1 MSQKTASPERHE
13 FQAEVK
19 QVLDIVVHSLYTD
32 KEIFVRE
39 LISNASDAT
48 EKLRHTQITEK
59 EIFDADLDL
68 EIQVTSDAE
77 AGTITICD
85 SGIGMTRS
93 ELIEN
98 LGTIAHSGSKQ
109 FLNALKESGERN
121 ENLIGQF
128 GVGFYSAF
136 MVADKVDVYTRNWQN
151 DGESLHWSS
160 DGSGAYEIAVIENER
175 RGTRILL
182 HLKEEYKEFAKKD
195 RLEGIIKNYSAFV
208 QFPIKVEGE
217 ELNTVQAIWLK
228 NKSDIT
234 HEEYKEFYKFQ
245 ANAYDEPRFWLHFSA
260 DAPLEIN
267 TLLYA
272 PTENME
278 GFGFGR
284 MEPGVSLYCRK
295 VLIDSDPKNL
305 LPDWLRFVRGVVD
318 SADLPLNI
326 SRESM
331 QDSTLIQKLNKVIT
345 KRFLKLLE
353 EKAKKEPEVYDDF
366 WGKFGLFLK
375 EGVTTD
381 FTHRDQ
387 LLKLLRYE
395 SSYTEEG
402 KTTSLADYLSR
413 ATDGQ
418 KEIFYLSGTSRAA
431 IESGPYLEAFKGRNI
446 EVLFMFEPVDE
457 FVMNHARSFEEKS
470 FVSADSDEI
479 DLDAIAPETDTDKEA
494 ALDSA
499 ASDSLCTF
507 IKEKLG
513 DQVSEVTASE
523 RLVSSPAMI
532 VSGDKM
538 MTAQMRKMMK
548 AMQQDGGMMGGE
560 PPAKLQINP
569 RHPLVKNLSNL
580 STSDNE
586 LASIISLQILD
597 NARLAAGLL
606 EDSSIMVQR
615 NYDIL
620 EKLSVGTAAKKKV
633 AKKKVA
639 KKKVAKK
646 SASKKTTSKKKDS

>member
-1 MSQKTASPERHE
+1 MKTNSPERHE

-32 KEIFVRE
+32 KEIFIRE
-39 LISNASDAT
+39 LISNASDAS

-59 EIFDADLDL
+59 EIFDADLEL
-68 EIQVTSDAE
+68 EIQVTSDE
-77 AGTITICD
+77 DAGQITIQD
-85 SGIGMTRS
+85 FGIGMTRE

-98 LGTIAHSGSKQ
+98 LGTIAHSGSKA

-136 MVADKVDVYTRNWQN
+136 MVAEKVEVYTRTWHSE
-151 DGESLHWSS
+151 GECFCWSS
-160 DGSGAYEIAVIENER
+160 DGSGAYEIETVDGER
-175 RGTRILL
+175 RGTRIVL
-182 HLKEEYKEFAKKD
+182 HLKDEYKEFAKKD

-208 QFPIKVEGE
+208 QFPVKVAGE
-217 ELNTVQAIWLK
+217 ALKTVQALWLK

-234 HEEYKEFYKFQ
+234 EDEYKEFYKFQ
-245 ANAYDEPRFWLHFSA
+245 AKAFDEPRFWLHFSA

-267 TLLYA
+267 SLLFA

-284 MEPGVSLYCRK
+284 MEPGVALYCRK
-295 VLIDSDPKNL
+295 VLIDSEPNNL
-305 LPDWLRFVRGVVD
+305 LPDWLRFLRGVVD

-331 QDSTLIQKLNKVIT
+331 QDSSLIQKLNKVLT

-353 EKAKKEPEVYDDF
+353 DKAKKEPETYNDF
-366 WGKFGLFLK
+366 WSKFGLFLK

-395 SSYTEEG
+395 SSYTEDG

-413 ATDGQ
+413 APENQ
-418 KEIFYLSGTSRAA
+418 KKIFFLSASSRKA
-431 IESGPYLEAFKGRNI
+431 IENGPYLEAFKARNI
-446 EVLFMFEPVDE
+446 EVLYMLEPVDE
-457 FVMNHARSFEEKS
+457 FVTNHARSFEEKN

-479 DLDAIAPETDTDKEA
+479 DLDTIAAETETDKAEA
-494 ALDSA
+494 LATEDSEK
-499 ASDSLCTF
+499 LCQF
-507 IKEKLG
+507 IKESLG
-513 DQVSEVTASE
+513 ETVSEVKVSD
-523 RLVSSPAMI
+523 RLVGSPAM
-532 VSGDKM
+532 VVNSDKM

-548 AMQQDGGMMGGE
+548 AMQQDGGMMGAE
-560 PPAKLQINP
+560 PPAKLQVNP
-569 RHPLVKNLSNL
+569 RHPLVKNLAALREN
-580 STSDNE
+580 DAD
-586 LASIISLQILD
+586 LAKLISHQIFD
-597 NARLAAGLL
+597 NARMAAGLI
-606 EDSSIMVQR
+606 E
-615 NYDIL
+615 
-620 EKLSVGTAAKKKV
+620 
-633 AKKKVA
+633 
-639 KKKVAKK
+639 
-646 SASKKTTSKKKDS
+646 